1 METLRQD
8 FAVLR
13 CVDWNSDSFIKNVKF
28 AFPVG
33 IRELL
38 AVDVNA
44 AVELGNVFESFFLEK
59 GSCCFTTDSTSA
71 VGDNFFVFVLAE
83 FLVHDFRK
91 LFEVLHRQGDGVF
104 EAADLGFVVVAHVD
118 NHEVFV
124 VFIKLVQLFWFNI
137 FSAVLVWVQCFR
149 IFHGYQF
156 FAVTN
161 EDFFKCRFT
170 RACFEFGCSKK
181 RIRMHCCDIF
191 VSDLFWSAN
200 CTVDAVVCN
209 EDSAFYSDLF
219 AEFKMVVGEFF
230 WIWNG
235 DVFII
240 EENRPHRFFS
250 KNSRIVLK
258 IGFLAMV
265 YRFLRVVRRKKQA
278 SEAA

>member
-1 METLRQD
+1 VETLRQD

-104 EAADLGFVVVAHVD
+104 EAADFIWLRDGRISKWWAMYDPIARARSLDLKVHVT
-118 NHEVFV
+118 
-124 VFIKLVQLFWFNI
+124 
-137 FSAVLVWVQCFR
+137 A
-149 IFHGYQF
+149 
-156 FAVTN
+156 
-161 EDFFKCRFT
+161 
-170 RACFEFGCSKK
+170 
-181 RIRMHCCDIF
+181 
-191 VSDLFWSAN
+191 
-200 CTVDAVVCN
+200 
-209 EDSAFYSDLF
+209 
-219 AEFKMVVGEFF
+219 
-230 WIWNG
+230 
-235 DVFII
+235 
-240 EENRPHRFFS
+240 
-250 KNSRIVLK
+250 
-258 IGFLAMV
+258 
-265 YRFLRVVRRKKQA
+265 
-278 SEAA
+278 